1 MGLCGCSCR
10 SVATTARPVTLT
22 LRAWN
27 VGRVSLHDPRIQ
39 RVLAQWTRGVPTPR
53 AKPPVDVF
61 VLCEVALAD
70 AKALVRAP
78 PAGFACF
85 MPAKHSYGATMC
97 VAVQT
102 RLAAQVSWQNH
113 RLVAVA
119 VGRLR
124 VINVHGYRAGGC
136 GTNTRDAR
144 AARTRWFNEL
154 YALLADGGGARTVVL
169 GDYNY
174 DFAATTKTCALA
186 ERMPLP
192 RVALPSHTYENHKNN
207 VAPWRGGAFGVN
219 QHTAR
224 SAPYRLPPPTLT
236 LDHIFA
242 STDVT
247 VDDVVVGSDACAFDL
262 DHRWIGARVCV

>member
-10 SVATTARPVTLT
+10 SVATTAHAVTLT

-102 RLAAQVSWQNH
+102 RLAAQVAWQNH

-124 VINVHGYRAGGC
+124 VVGVHGYRAGGC

-154 YALLADGGGARTVVL
+154 YALLADGDGARTVVL

-192 RVALPSHTYENHKNN
+192 RVALPSHTYENRRAVVRRRVWCKPRRGPRDGPHRGPHRA
-207 VAPWRGGAFGVN
+207 VPAAAADADAGPHFCFGRRDRGGRRRR
-219 QHTAR
+219 QR
-224 SAPYRLPPPTLT
+224 
-236 LDHIFA
+236 
-242 STDVT
+242 
-247 VDDVVVGSDACAFDL
+247 
-262 DHRWIGARVCV
+262 RVRV